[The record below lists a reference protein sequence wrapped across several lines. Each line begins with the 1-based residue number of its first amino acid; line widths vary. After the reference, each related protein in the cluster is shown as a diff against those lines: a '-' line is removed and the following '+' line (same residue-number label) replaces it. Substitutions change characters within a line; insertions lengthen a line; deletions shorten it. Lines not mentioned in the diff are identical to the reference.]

1 MERFQLA
8 QGGGKRLAFV
18 NTVKTL
24 WISHNAGTVLTS
36 KGPTANTKE
45 TVLNGVN

>member
-1 MERFQLA
+1 MERFHLA
-8 QGGGKRLAFV
+8 HGRGKRLAFV

-24 WISHNAGTVLTS
+24 HISHNAGTILTS
-36 KGPTANTKE
+36 KGPIANSNE